1 MKLPSFKL
9 SWDTTASTA
18 RLAMIACACTSVA
31 TLGLTIKIMMDH
43 ERVILVPPNMTQQAQ
58 VGWESASQNY
68 YKSWGLFIATMIGS
82 ITPRT
87 AAFTA
92 QQLEPFFDAPLW
104 PRVATQILSIADD
117 PNYAHNGTL
126 NVFTPRAVFWEPSTA
141 KVYITG
147 LLDTTAYRNS
157 ALPVAELTATY
168 EMRFMMRSGVPKVT
182 YFNSYTGEPRTL
194 KWLSNHKGDPALK
207 PKPGPQT
214 TSILPQES
222 DIAAQIQSQQA
233 AEIAAEASAA
243 SASMA
248 ANASASGVA
257 AAPTASNAEKSTPII
272 GASAA
277 SGAHL

>member
-1 MKLPSFKL
+1 MSIV
-9 SWDTTASTA
+9 S
-18 RLAMIACACTSVA
+18 M
-31 TLGLTIKIMMDH
+31 GLTVKLVMTH
-43 ERVILVPPNMTQQAQ
+43 ERDILVPPNLTERAE

-92 QQLEPFFDAPLW
+92 QQLEPFFDATLW

-126 NVFTPRAVFWEPSTA
+126 NVFTPRAVFWEPATA

-168 EMRFMMRSGVPKVT
+168 EMRFVMRSGVPKAT

-194 KWLSNHKGDPALK
+194 KWLSNHKGDPSLK
-207 PKPGPQT
+207 PKPGTQT

-222 DIAAQIQSQQA
+222 EIAAQIQRQQA

-243 SASMA
+243 SASI
-248 ANASASGVA
+248 GA
-257 AAPTASNAEKSTPII
+257 AAPANTASAPSAPAVSGTDKSAPII
-272 GASAA
+272 GASSA